1 MTDFWMQPAF
11 LLKGE
16 LAQRR
21 EEGVDVSPV
30 AAQIEALANDAPAE
44 QVETLY
50 AQLDALHVSHSF
62 TYQEPSDLVGIRANR
77 PAGARTL
84 PRPDDAIL
92 SKKLLGAWLGRAAGC
107 QLGKPV
113 EGLSKAD
120 IERYLTAANA
130 YPMNDFVPLLAP
142 APEGIELHPSAP
154 FSTKGNFSEMA
165 RDDDMDYTL
174 LGLHILE
181 TYGANFT
188 TENVAEAW
196 LLNLPYHMVYTAER
210 IAYRN
215 LVDDLPLDQ
224 VPRYRNPFR
233 EWIGA
238 QIRADG
244 WGYASA
250 CLPEQAAEYA
260 WRDASLSHVKNGI
273 YGEMWASAMIA
284 AAFAEP
290 SGTATLESIRRVI
303 EVGLSEIPANC
314 RLTEAIRDV
323 IAWHTEIPD
332 WKTCWDK
339 TNAKYGNYFWVHTIN
354 NAALVTLGLLYGAGD
369 YSRSISIAVMG
380 GWDTDCNGA
389 TVGSILGAMM
399 GVDALPQRWI
409 GAFNNRLRSAVIGFD
424 NSLFTD
430 LANRML
436 ALNNRAVVAG

>member
-1 MTDFWMQPAF
+1 MGDFWMQPAF
-11 LLKGE
+11 LLRQE
-16 LAQRR
+16 LNQRK
-21 EEGVDVSPV
+21 EEGVDVSAL
-30 AAQIEALANDAPAE
+30 AAQIEVLADDAPAAQVDLLYE
-44 QVETLY
+44 QL
-50 AQLDALHVSHSF
+50 AALPVRSDF
-62 TYQEPSDLVGIRANR
+62 PYTEPSDLAGIRAAR
-77 PAGARTL
+77 PAGPRTL
-84 PRPDDAIL
+84 PRPDEAAL

-113 EGLSKAD
+113 EGLPKHE
-120 IERYLTAANA
+120 IERYLTLANA
-130 YPMNDFVPLLAP
+130 YPLNDFVPLLDP
-142 APEGIELHPSAP
+142 VPEGLWLHPSAGV
-154 FSTKGNFSEMA
+154 STKGNFNEMA
-165 RDDDMDYTL
+165 RDDDMDYTI

-181 TYGANFT
+181 TYGAAFT

-215 LVDDLPLDQ
+215 LVDELSLDQ
-224 VPRYRNPFR
+224 VPAYRNPFR

-260 WRDASLSHVKNGI
+260 WRDASLSHVKNGV
-273 YGEMWASAMIA
+273 YGEMWASALIA

-290 SGTATLESIRRVI
+290 SGTPTLASIRRVI
-303 EVGLSEIPANC
+303 ETGLSEIPANC
-314 RLTEAIRDV
+314 RLAEAIHDV

-332 WKTCWDK
+332 WTTAWDK

-354 NAALVTLGLLYGAGD
+354 NAALVTLGLLYGDGD
-369 YSRSISIAVMG
+369 YARSIGIAVMG

-399 GVDALPQRWI
+399 GVDALPKRWI
-409 GAFNNRLRSAVIGFD
+409 EPFNDRLRSAVIGFD
-424 NSLFTD
+424 NSRFTD
-430 LANRML
+430 LAQRTL